1 MSNKNVIAR
10 VKLNLGQVGYF
21 DDLTQIYLT
30 RQNPY
35 ADIIAGM
42 NCTTLVNAVKAGKIC
57 VVEGSIQQNSI
68 VKKLFKL
75 PQTVIA
81 AEKEAVAKAP
91 AKAEEK
97 TVSAP
102 EPVEKQE
109 KAVDIPA
116 VEKTPTVEEIIP
128 TKKAK
133 EVVQEVV
140 ESPAEKTK
148 PMIVLPETEITL
160 TKKGETF
167 NISTSVDGA
176 AYSTSDPTVA
186 LVARKSGKI
195 TAKAEGIAVITV
207 SAEGY
212 EDATCTVTVKYEEA
226 AE

>member
-35 ADIIAGM
+35 ADVIAGM

-75 PQTVIA
+75 PQTVIS
-81 AEKEAVAKAP
+81 AEKEVAQNTS

-97 TVSAP
+97 SVATP
-102 EPVEKQE
+102 EPVEKQGQE
-109 KAVDIPA
+109 VNISATEETPA
-116 VEKTPTVEEIIP
+116 VEEIIP
-128 TKKAK
+128 TEEVK
-133 EVVQEVV
+133 EVAQEVV
-140 ESPAEKTK
+140 ESPAEETK

-195 TAKAEGIAVITV
+195 TAKAEGTAVITV

-212 EDATCTVTVKYEEA
+212 EDATCTVTVKY
-226 AE
+226 AEVAE